1 MNTISKQEV
10 AVEQYNNY
18 VNETT
23 HNKIFATVTQAVT

>member
-10 AVEQYNNY
+10 AVEQYNY

-23 HNKIFATVTQAVT
+23 HNKIFAIVTQAIT

>member
-10 AVEQYNNY
+10 AVEQHNY

-23 HNKIFATVTQAVT
+23 RNKIFATVTQAIT